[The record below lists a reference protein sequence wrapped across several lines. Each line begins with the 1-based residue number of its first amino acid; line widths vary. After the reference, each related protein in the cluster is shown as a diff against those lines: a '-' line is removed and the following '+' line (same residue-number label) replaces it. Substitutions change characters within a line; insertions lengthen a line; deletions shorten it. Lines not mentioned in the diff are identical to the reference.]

1 MNCPFCKADHSD
13 VKDSRTTNQ
22 GLSVRR
28 RRQCTNCLA
37 KFTTYEKVELN
48 RIYVLKRSG
57 LREPLE
63 LNKIVNSIK
72 IASRKSKISEPEIND
87 LANKVYNDIET
98 SGVSSIL
105 SNKIGEMIMLQLA
118 KIDEVTY
125 IRFASVYKEFNSI
138 DDFVEFIN
146 EMKRN
151 INRKY
156 ENRC

>member
-1 MNCPFCKADHSD
+1 MNCPFCHSCASD
-13 VKDSRTTNQ
+13 VKDSRTTNH

-28 RRQCTNCLA
+28 RRQCNSCLA
-37 KFTTYEKVELN
+37 KFTTYENVELH
-48 RIYVLKRSG
+48 RIYVTKRSG
-57 LREPLE
+57 IREPLD

-72 IASRKSKISEPEIND
+72 IASRKSKISEFEINNI
-87 LANKVYNDIET
+87 ATRVHKDIEI
-98 SGVSSIL
+98 SGISSII

-146 EMKRN
+146 LMKKN
-151 INRKY
+151 IVKTY
-156 ENRC
+156 ENRR